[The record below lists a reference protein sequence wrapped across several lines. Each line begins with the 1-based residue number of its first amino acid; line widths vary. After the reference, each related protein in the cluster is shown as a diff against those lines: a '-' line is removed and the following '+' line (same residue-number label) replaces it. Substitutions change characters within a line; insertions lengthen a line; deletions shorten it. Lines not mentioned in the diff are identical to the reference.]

1 VDKSR
6 VGFIILISDGSDNNK
21 LEWTDEG
28 IAPSDP
34 IRALLRRYPVHTF
47 GLCKA
52 HDSKALHFLAKESNG
67 AYSSITYN
75 LESKIM
81 EAFAICVAGLKTVVA
96 VDTCI
101 NITSGSLNITR
112 IDSGGYTPR
121 GGPGSIFIGVLHAGE
136 VKDFVVYF
144 DYTTGFWSSGYSTV
158 LSGIA
163 ARVTYKDNPG
173 RQSSTN
179 TEDFSV
185 SLPVHTT
192 DTWTAPANP
201 CPPFP
206 AVLEQVVRFKVLELL
221 KGILKEFLAL
231 KKEAG
236 GGALKTAEEE
246 DGGPVVQAMVASLL
260 QRKWKEF
267 KQSDDSW
274 KEAPRAF
281 LDLEGIDRDV
291 NAMVAILMQGLGV
304 GCICSW
310 LSSSLMQQAAVAGL
324 PSDTTAARFC
334 TPAMEAMVQ
343 EVRKQLAEEATVEQE
358 DKAVCN
364 NAVELLDMIYERFE
378 LWNNLEDDVP
388 PPFHPSSEEEGNESR
403 NLAAVLQ
410 GDISRARQKDIYLVR
425 VQTCSLCNKF
435 VRFH

>member
-21 LEWTDEG
+21 FGWTDEG
-28 IAPSDP
+28 IAPSDL
-34 IRALLRRYPVHTF
+34 IRALLRKYPVHTF

-52 HDSKALHFLAKESNG
+52 HDSKALHFIAKESNG

-75 LESKIM
+75 LESKMM

-112 IDSGGYTPR
+112 IDSGGHTPR
-121 GGPGSIFIGVLHAGE
+121 GGSGIFIGMLCAGE

-144 DYTTGFWSSGYSTV
+144 DYTTGSWRRGYSTV

-179 TEDFSV
+179 TENFSV
-185 SLPVHTT
+185 SLPIHTT
-192 DTWTAPANP
+192 DTGTAPANP

-206 AVLEQVVRFKVLELL
+206 GILEQVVRFKVLDLL

-236 GGALKTAEEE
+236 GAFKTAEEE
-246 DGGPVVQAMVASLL
+246 DGDPVVQAMAASLL

-304 GCICSW
+304 GCIYSW
-310 LSSSLMQQAAVAGL
+310 LSSSLMQRAAVTGL
-324 PSDTTAARFC
+324 PSDTTATRFC

-343 EVRKQLAEEATVEQE
+343 EVRKQLAEEATVQE
-358 DKAVCN
+358 EEKSACN
-364 NAVELLDMIYERFE
+364 SAVEILDMIYERFE
-378 LWNNLEDDVP
+378 LWSKLEDGVP
-388 PPFHPSSEEEGNESR
+388 PPFHPSSEDEVNESR
-403 NLAAVLQ
+403 NLAAVLH
-410 GDISRARQKDIYLVR
+410 GDISRAREKDIYLVR
-425 VQTCSLCNKF
+425 VQTFSLCYKF